1 MLQERILRRLVFSV
15 MILLAPHL
23 AGGQAKVSD
32 LAVPP
37 ANAEHFTI
45 MSTAGVHGHSTRW
58 TAPDGSLMG
67 RESLLLRGQASELDS
82 KTHLGADHMI
92 DSLSIRGFTP
102 QGDAAET
109 FSIDKGIA
117 TWKSPVDAASTA
129 YTRPALYSAFGGPID
144 ETALLAEAALAAPD
158 HAVPILPG
166 GMARLEKLTSVTV
179 GEGAEKKTVTAYA
192 LSGIANT
199 PFPIW
204 MDEKGKFFAL
214 DGGLTWIPAGYES
227 FQPQLDKAQDEALA
241 VRSRLESKQLT
252 TAPAGPLAFTHVRSF
267 VDGSHFVEDETIV
280 VDKGI
285 ITQVGASATT
295 QAPADARII
304 DGKGKALV
312 PGLWDAHQHVSDDA
326 SATMLLAL
334 GITSV
339 RDPGNNNALTLARAE
354 RRARG
359 ELLMPHVYPSVLIDG
374 KGPNTAQL
382 GSVATSQEEALAFV
396 RKAKAEGFTGIKF
409 YGTFNPAWV
418 TATAAEAHQLGL
430 HVHGHIPAG
439 MRTMDAIN
447 DGYDEITHIYFV
459 MMQAM
464 PQSVVDHSNGIE
476 RMSGPGRY
484 AKDVDLNAD
493 PMKSLI
499 ATMAQRKI
507 ASDPT
512 LVVVETL
519 LVPNN
524 GDLSASYAP
533 YTGTLPVAME
543 RGFRQGGLTVPP
555 DLTRADLRASFVKMC
570 ALVEAMHKAGVPIV
584 AGTDGTGL
592 ELVHELELYVQ
603 AGFSPKDALAS
614 ATIVPARLV
623 GADSKTGSIAVGK
636 AADLVL
642 VDGDP
647 AHNMGDLRQTRMILM
662 DGKVLDADAIRTASG
677 ISGRA
682 HIGFR

>member
-1 MLQERILRRLVFSV
+1 MRHLAFIAI
-15 MILLAPHL
+15 ILLAHHL
-23 AGGQAKVSD
+23 ASGQAKVSE

-92 DSLSIRGFTP
+92 DSLVIRGFTP

-109 FSIDKGIA
+109 FSIAKEIA
-117 TWKSPVDAASTA
+117 TWKSTVDAASAA
-129 YTRPALYSAFGGPID
+129 YTLPALYCAFGGPID
-144 ETALLAEAALAAPD
+144 VTALLAETTLAAPN
-158 HAVPILPG
+158 HSVRMLPG
-166 GMARLEKLTSVTV
+166 GIARLEKLTSLTV
-179 GEGAEKKTVTAYA
+179 GEGAGKKTVTAYA
-192 LSGIANT
+192 MSGIFNT
-199 PFPIW
+199 PFPVW

-214 DGGLTWIPAGYES
+214 DSGLTWIPAGYES

-241 VRSRLESKQLT
+241 VRSRLESKQLAT
-252 TAPAGPLAFTHVRSF
+252 EPTGPLAFTHVRSF

-280 VDKGI
+280 VDKGL
-285 ITQVGASATT
+285 ITQVGPSATT

-326 SATMLLAL
+326 SATMLLSL

-354 RRARG
+354 RRSRD

-382 GSVATSQEEALAFV
+382 GSVATSQEEALAIV
-396 RKAKAEGFTGIKF
+396 HKAKAEGFTGIKF

-418 TATAAEAHQLGL
+418 SATTAEAHRLGL

-476 RMSGPGRY
+476 RMIGPGRY
-484 AKDVDLNAD
+484 AKDVDLNAE

-543 RGFRQGGLTVPP
+543 RGFRQGGLIVPP
-555 DLTRADLRASFVKMC
+555 DLTRADLRASFAKMC
-570 ALVEAMHKAGVPIV
+570 ALVEAMHEAGVPIV

-592 ELVHELELYVQ
+592 ELVHELELYVK
-603 AGFSPKDALAS
+603 AGFSPADALAS

-677 ISGRA
+677 ISGRP

>member
-1 MLQERILRRLVFSV
+1 MLEERILRHLVCSV
-15 MILLAPHL
+15 MILLVPHF

-58 TAPDGSLMG
+58 TAADGSLMG
-67 RESLLLRGQASELDS
+67 RESLLLRGQASEIDS

-92 DSLSIRGFTP
+92 DSLVIRGFTP

-117 TWKSPVDAASTA
+117 TWKSPVDGASSA
-129 YTRPALYSAFGGPID
+129 YAKPALYSAFGGPID
-144 ETALLAEAALAAPD
+144 TTAVLAEAALAAPD
-158 HAVPILPG
+158 HALPMLPG
-166 GMARLEKLTSVTV
+166 GVARLEKLTSLTV
-179 GEGAEKKTVTAYA
+179 GEGAQKKTVTAYA
-192 LSGIANT
+192 ISGIVNT
-199 PFPIW
+199 PIPVW
-204 MDEKGKFFAL
+204 MDERGKFFAL
-214 DGGLTWIPAGYES
+214 DGGLTWIPAGYEQ
-227 FQPQLDKAQDEALA
+227 FQPLLDKAQDEALA
-241 VRSRLESKQLT
+241 VRSRMESKQLA

-267 VDGSHFVEDETIV
+267 VDGSKFVEDETIV
-280 VDKGI
+280 VDKGV
-285 ITQVGASATT
+285 ITQVGPSSTI
-295 QAPADARII
+295 QAPTDARVI
-304 DGKGKALV
+304 DGTGKALV

-339 RDPGNNNALTLARAE
+339 RDPGNNNTLTLARAE

-359 ELLMPHVYPSVLIDG
+359 DLLMPHVYPSVLIDG

-382 GSVATSQEEALAFV
+382 GSVATSQEEALAIV

-418 TATAAEAHQLGL
+418 AATAAEAHQLGL

-464 PQSVVDHSNGIE
+464 PQSIVDHSNGIE
-476 RMSGPGRY
+476 RMTGPGRY

-533 YTGTLPVAME
+533 YTGTLPVSME

-555 DLTRADLRASFVKMC
+555 DLTRADLRASFAKLC

-603 AGFSPKDALAS
+603 AGFSPEEALAS

-662 DGKVLDADAIRTASG
+662 DGKVLDADALRTASG
-677 ISGRA
+677 ISGHA
-682 HIGFR
+682 HIGF

>member
-1 MLQERILRRLVFSV
+1 VLQERILRHLVFSV
-15 MILLAPHL
+15 MIVLAPYL
-23 AGGQAKVSD
+23 AGGQAKVAD

-45 MSTAGVHGHSTRW
+45 MSTAGVHGHSARW

-129 YTRPALYSAFGGPID
+129 YTRPALYSSFGGPID
-144 ETALLAEAALAAPD
+144 EAALLAEAALAAPD
-158 HAVPILPG
+158 HAVPMLPG
-166 GMARLEKLTSVTV
+166 GVARLEKLTSLTV

-192 LSGIANT
+192 MSGIGNT

-241 VRSRLESKQLT
+241 VRSRLESKQLAT
-252 TAPAGPLAFTHVRSF
+252 SPAGPLAFTHVRSF
-267 VDGSHFVEDETIV
+267 VDGSQFVEDETIV

-285 ITQVGASATT
+285 ITQVGPSATT
-295 QAPADARII
+295 QAPAEARII

-354 RRARG
+354 RRARS

-418 TATAAEAHQLGL
+418 AATAAEAHQLGL

-476 RMSGPGRY
+476 RLSGPGRY

-555 DLTRADLRASFVKMC
+555 DLTRADLRASFAKMC

-603 AGFSPKDALAS
+603 AGFSPEDALAS

-682 HIGFR
+682 HIGFH

>member
-1 MLQERILRRLVFSV
+1 MLQERILRHLVFSV

-23 AGGQAKVSD
+23 ADGQAKVSD

-58 TAPDGSLMG
+58 TAPDGSHMG

-117 TWKSPVDAASTA
+117 TWKSQVDAASTA
-129 YTRPALYSAFGGPID
+129 YTRPALYSAFGGPMD

-158 HAVPILPG
+158 HAVPMLPG
-166 GMARLEKLTSVTV
+166 GIARLEKLTSLTV

-241 VRSRLESKQLT
+241 VRSRLESKQLA

-267 VDGSHFVEDETIV
+267 VDGSQFVEDETIV

-285 ITQVGASATT
+285 ITQVGPSATT
-295 QAPADARII
+295 QAPAEARII

-326 SATMLLAL
+326 SATMLLSL

-359 ELLMPHVYPSVLIDG
+359 DLLMPHVYPSVLIDG

-382 GSVATSQEEALAFV
+382 GSVATSQEEAIAFV

-418 TATAAEAHQLGL
+418 AATAAEAHQLGL

-476 RMSGPGRY
+476 RLSGPGRY
-484 AKDVDLNAD
+484 AKDVDLNAE

-507 ASDPT
+507 AS
-512 LVVVETL
+512 
-519 LVPNN
+519 
-524 GDLSASYAP
+524 GSYP
-533 YTGTLPVAME
+533 GCS
-543 RGFRQGGLTVPP
+543 GNF
-555 DLTRADLRASFVKMC
+555 
-570 ALVEAMHKAGVPIV
+570 AG
-584 AGTDGTGL
+584 A
-592 ELVHELELYVQ
+592 E
-603 AGFSPKDALAS
+603 
-614 ATIVPARLV
+614 
-623 GADSKTGSIAVGK
+623 
-636 AADLVL
+636 
-642 VDGDP
+642 
-647 AHNMGDLRQTRMILM
+647 
-662 DGKVLDADAIRTASG
+662 
-677 ISGRA
+677 
-682 HIGFR
+682 